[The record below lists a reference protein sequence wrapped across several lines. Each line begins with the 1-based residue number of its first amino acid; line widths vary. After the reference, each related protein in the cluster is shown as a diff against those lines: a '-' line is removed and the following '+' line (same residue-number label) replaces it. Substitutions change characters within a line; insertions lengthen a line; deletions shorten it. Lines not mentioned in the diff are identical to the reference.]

1 MPVRRSAAGA
11 ATGETCEARI
21 REAAGPEFERGYA
34 EGRALTLDE
43 AVSIALA

>member
-1 MPVRRSAAGA
+1 MPARRSAAGG
-11 ATGETCEARI
+11 ATASVRSADPD
-21 REAAGPEFERGYA
+21 AAGPDFERGYA